1 MFRGLRGLYIF
12 FCLTINRPV
21 NYIIESGG
29 AIMKSARSVDERMLS
44 VLRMKNN
51 TGWDRDHDISSL
63 FDEELVRL
71 FVDGRDEEAFNELV
85 SRYSDKVYRLA
96 YRITN
101 NPNDAEEILQ
111 EVFLIL
117 TEKLSTFRK
126 ESRFSTWLYRVASN
140 ASFMYLRNLKR
151 NREKETSLDEYKPYN
166 DYGVLEGAEQ
176 RDWSGRPDSQLL
188 SAEGTQLIEKA
199 ISELP
204 EDYRVVFHLKDIEGL
219 TSKDIAKALGL
230 SVPAVKSRV
239 LRSRLFLRDK
249 LSEYYSELND

>member
-1 MFRGLRGLYIF
+1 MKAAGL
-12 FCLTINRPV
+12 
-21 NYIIESGG
+21 
-29 AIMKSARSVDERMLS
+29 VDERMLS
-44 VLRMKNN
+44 VLSLAKNPRSGVKHEIN
-51 TGWDRDHDISSL
+51 SL
-63 FDEELVRL
+63 FDEELVGM
-71 FVDGRDEEAFNELV
+71 FVDGRDEDAFNELV
-85 SRYSDKVYRLA
+85 NRYSDKVYRLA

-101 NPNDAEEILQ
+101 NQNDAEEILQ

-117 TEKLSTFRK
+117 IEKLSTFRK

-140 ASFMYLRNLKR
+140 ASFMYLRNQKR
-151 NREKETSLDEYKPYN
+151 SREKETSLDDYKPYN
-166 DYGVLEGAEQ
+166 DYGVLEGVEE

-204 EDYRVVFHLKDIEGL
+204 EEYRVVFHMKDIERL
-219 TSKDIAKALGL
+219 TSKEIAKALGL

-249 LSEYYSELND
+249 LSEYYSELGNG

>member
-1 MFRGLRGLYIF
+1 MKAAGL
-12 FCLTINRPV
+12 
-21 NYIIESGG
+21 
-29 AIMKSARSVDERMLS
+29 VDERMLS
-44 VLRMKNN
+44 VLSLAKNPRSGVKHEIN
-51 TGWDRDHDISSL
+51 SL
-63 FDEELVRL
+63 FDEELVGM
-71 FVDGRDEEAFNELV
+71 FVDGRNEGAFNELV
-85 SRYSDKVYRLA
+85 NRYSDKVYRLA

-101 NPNDAEEILQ
+101 NQNDAEEILQ

-117 TEKLSTFRK
+117 IEKLSTFRK

-140 ASFMYLRNLKR
+140 ASFMYIRNQKR
-151 NREKETSLDEYKPYN
+151 SREKETSLDDYKPYN
-166 DYGVLEGAEQ
+166 DYGVLEGVEE

-204 EDYRVVFHLKDIEGL
+204 EEYRVVFHMKDIERL
-219 TSKDIAKALGL
+219 TSKEIAKALGL

-249 LSEYYSELND
+249 LSEYYSELGNG

>member
-1 MFRGLRGLYIF
+1 
-12 FCLTINRPV
+12 
-21 NYIIESGG
+21 
-29 AIMKSARSVDERMLS
+29 MKSSRSADERMLS
-44 VLRMKNN
+44 VLNLKNAA
-51 TGWDRDHDISSL
+51 TWDGNQDVNHL
-63 FDEELVRL
+63 FDEELVKL
-71 FVDGRDEEAFNELV
+71 FVDGKDEDAFNELV
-85 SRYSDKVYRLA
+85 NRYSDKVYRLA

-117 TEKLSTFRK
+117 IEKLSTFRE

-151 NREKETSLDEYKPYN
+151 NRERETRLDEYKPYN
-166 DYGVLEGAEQ
+166 DYGVLEGVEDS
-176 RDWSGRPDSQLL
+176 DWSGSPDTLLL
-188 SAEGTQLIEKA
+188 STEGMELIEKA

-219 TSKDIAKALGL
+219 TSKDIARALGL
-230 SVPAVKSRV
+230 SLPAVKSRV

-249 LSEYYSELND
+249 LSEYYSEIGNG

>member
-1 MFRGLRGLYIF
+1 MKTAGL
-12 FCLTINRPV
+12 
-21 NYIIESGG
+21 
-29 AIMKSARSVDERMLS
+29 VDERMLS
-44 VLRMKNN
+44 VLSLAKNARSGVKN
-51 TGWDRDHDISSL
+51 EINSL
-63 FDEELVRL
+63 FDEELVGM
-71 FVDGRDEEAFNELV
+71 FVNSRDEDAFNELV
-85 SRYSDKVYRLA
+85 NRYSDKVYRLA

-101 NPNDAEEILQ
+101 NQNDAEEIIQ

-117 TEKLSTFRK
+117 IEKLSTFRK

-151 NREKETSLDEYKPYN
+151 SRERETSLDDYKPYN
-166 DYGVLEGAEQ
+166 DYGVLEGVEE

-204 EDYRVVFHLKDIEGL
+204 EEYRVVFHMKDIERL
-219 TSKDIAKALGL
+219 TSKEIAEALGL
-230 SVPAVKSRV
+230 SIPAVKSRV

-249 LSEYYSELND
+249 LSEYYSELDNG

>member
-1 MFRGLRGLYIF
+1 MKAAGL
-12 FCLTINRPV
+12 
-21 NYIIESGG
+21 
-29 AIMKSARSVDERMLS
+29 VDERMLS
-44 VLRMKNN
+44 VLSLAKNPRSGVKHEIN
-51 TGWDRDHDISSL
+51 SL
-63 FDEELVRL
+63 FDEELVGM
-71 FVDGRDEEAFNELV
+71 FVDGRNEGAFNELV
-85 SRYSDKVYRLA
+85 NRYSDKVYRLA

-101 NPNDAEEILQ
+101 NQNDAEEILQ

-117 TEKLSTFRK
+117 IEKLSTFRK

-140 ASFMYLRNLKR
+140 ASFMYIRNQKR
-151 NREKETSLDEYKPYN
+151 SREKETSLDDYKPYN
-166 DYGVLEGAEQ
+166 DYGVLEGVEE

-204 EDYRVVFHLKDIEGL
+204 EEYRVVFHMKDIERL
-219 TSKDIAKALGL
+219 TSKEIAKVLGL

-249 LSEYYSELND
+249 LSEYYSELGNG